1 MYLSSMNG
9 GIVYIMTNF
18 THTTL
23 YIGVTNNL
31 ERRAREHKEHLNPRS
46 FTARYSVHKLVYYE
60 AFWNIRDAF
69 AREKQLKAGNRKR
82 KEDLINSMNPG
93 WEDLSDKIK

>member
-1 MYLSSMNG
+1 MTG
-9 GIVYIMTNF
+9 GFVYIMANF

-31 ERRAREHKEHLNPRS
+31 ESRSKEHKNHRNSKS
-46 FTARYSVHKLVYYE
+46 FTSKYKIHKLVYYE
-60 AFWNIRDAF
+60 TFWDIRDAI

-82 KEDLINSMNPG
+82 KEDLINKMNPE
-93 WEDLSDKIK
+93 WKDLSGNIV